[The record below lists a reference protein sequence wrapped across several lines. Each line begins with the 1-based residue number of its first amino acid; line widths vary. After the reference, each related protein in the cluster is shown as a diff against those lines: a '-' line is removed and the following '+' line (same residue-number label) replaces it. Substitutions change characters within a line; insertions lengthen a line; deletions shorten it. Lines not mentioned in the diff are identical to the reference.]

1 MTTGHQMQEHHA
13 SDEATDHSGHQG
25 HHDMG
30 HVTSMAIS
38 ATLHCLTGCAI
49 GEIAGLVIGT
59 AAGLG
64 NPATIA
70 LSIALGFL
78 FGYSLSTMPL
88 LRSGLALPTALTV
101 VLAADTLSILTMEI
115 VDNAVMAAIPGAMNA
130 GLVNVTFWISM
141 MLSLAVA
148 FVAAVPVNRYL
159 LQRGKGHALTHEY
172 HSANAAPTGWRRL
185 IPAFGT
191 VALASVITAFM
202 LGALLV
208 AIAEEV

>member
-1 MTTGHQMQEHHA
+1 
-13 SDEATDHSGHQG
+13 
-25 HHDMG
+25 MG
-30 HVTSMAIS
+30 NVTSMAVS

-49 GEIAGLVIGT
+49 GEIAGLIIGT
-59 AAGLG
+59 AAGLS
-64 NPATIA
+64 NVATIA
-70 LSIALGFL
+70 LSIALAFL

-88 LRSGLALPTALTV
+88 LRSGLAPRTALTV

-172 HSANAAPTGWRRL
+172 HGGNAAPTGWRRL
-185 IPAFGT
+185 IPAFGP

-208 AIAEEV
+208 AIAEEA